1 MLLSSR
7 AGLSAVAGPRM
18 RESPSTPAAMQS
30 LLRYFHPSWA
40 GRSRVASA
48 EKHLCARGTALWTHI
63 RNLVC
68 KGKVGC
74 GGLRRPQGCIGA
86 GSLLPGC
93 QLRSPVLGSRG
104 KRGSVVTALWEER
117 EGHLLQN
124 MLVSL
129 SKTLSGC
136 ADSPF
141 PGVQEEQRLPPFFLG
156 GQDTEW
162 GSWGTSV
169 LPSPPTMNPP
179 VEESCRPESGGSL
192 VSFPSCLRWGM
203 PSP

>member
-1 MLLSSR
+1 MASQAVGAGLPAKPGQKDKEARALPMLLSSR

-141 PGVQEEQRLPPFFLG
+141 PGVQEEQRLPLS
-156 GQDTEW
+156 
-162 GSWGTSV
+162 SW
-169 LPSPPTMNPP
+169 
-179 VEESCRPESGGSL
+179 SGGHGAP
-192 VSFPSCLRWGM
+192 VY
-203 PSP
+203 SPHLPP

>member
-1 MLLSSR
+1 M
-7 AGLSAVAGPRM
+7 
-18 RESPSTPAAMQS
+18 
-30 LLRYFHPSWA
+30 
-40 GRSRVASA
+40 
-48 EKHLCARGTALWTHI
+48 
-63 RNLVC
+63 
-68 KGKVGC
+68 
-74 GGLRRPQGCIGA
+74 
-86 GSLLPGC
+86 
-93 QLRSPVLGSRG
+93 
-104 KRGSVVTALWEER
+104 VTALWEER

-192 VSFPSCLRWGM
+192 VSFPSCLR
-203 PSP
+203 

>member
-1 MLLSSR
+1 
-7 AGLSAVAGPRM
+7 M
-18 RESPSTPAAMQS
+18 RESPSAPAAVQS

-74 GGLRRPQGCIGA
+74 GGLRCPQG
-86 GSLLPGC
+86 LLGR

-104 KRGSVVTALWEER
+104 KRGSVITVLWRER
-117 EGHLLQN
+117 EGRLLQN

-129 SKTLSGC
+129 FKTLSGC

-141 PGVQEEQRLPPFFLG
+141 PGVQEEQHLPPSFLG
-156 GQDTEW
+156 GQDTEL
-162 GSWGTSV
+162 GVVGQQCTPLTSHHE
-169 LPSPPTMNPP
+169 SSGR
-179 VEESCRPESGGSL
+179 ESCRPERGRSL
-192 VSFPSCLRWGM
+192 VSFPSCLPWGT

>member
-1 MLLSSR
+1 
-7 AGLSAVAGPRM
+7 M
-18 RESPSTPAAMQS
+18 RESPSSPAAMQS
-30 LLRYFHPSWA
+30 LLRYFHPSRA

-74 GGLRRPQGCIGA
+74 GGLRCPRGGIGA
-86 GSLLPGC
+86 GSLLPGH
-93 QLRSPVLGSRG
+93 QVRSPVLGSRG
-104 KRGSVVTALWEER
+104 RRGSVITVLWRER
-117 EGHLLQN
+117 EGCLLQN

-129 SKTLSGC
+129 FKTLTGC

-141 PGVQEEQRLPPFFLG
+141 PGVQEEQHLPPSLLG
-156 GQDTEW
+156 GQDTEL
-162 GSWGTSV
+162 GVMGHQCTPLTSHHE
-169 LPSPPTMNPP
+169 SSGR
-179 VEESCRPESGGSL
+179 ESCRPERGGSL
-192 VSFPSCLRWGM
+192 ASFPSCLLWGT